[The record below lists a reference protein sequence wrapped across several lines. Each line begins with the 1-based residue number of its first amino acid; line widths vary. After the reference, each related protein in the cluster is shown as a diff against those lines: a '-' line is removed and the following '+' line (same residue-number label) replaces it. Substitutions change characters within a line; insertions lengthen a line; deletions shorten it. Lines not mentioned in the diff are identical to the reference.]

1 MVKALFS
8 PGNLTPCIPNH
19 AIVDVVFQRMVD
31 TYKRMFNANPPFC
44 PAIPGSKKRV
54 AFPER
59 NLTFNFCNEY
69 LRQAGTNNGNEIFV
83 WQELDVVNSTRG
95 HIDSVII
102 DTRMGVNTILFIEAK
117 RIAAGNEKV
126 KGLKVHK
133 CEALHHDMQR
143 LSQIILPDHP
153 NGTLRISKE
162 IFDIIKNYQLTAY
175 KMALVD
181 YWEWPNSRNNQ
192 EKICMENFVKCSGNK
207 FVPINDS
214 PIHNGTYYLNYCLKK
229 L

>member
-1 MVKALFS
+1 MNIFVRRVK
-8 PGNLTPCIPNH
+8 
-19 AIVDVVFQRMVD
+19 
-31 TYKRMFNANPPFC
+31 
-44 PAIPGSKKRV
+44 
-54 AFPER
+54 
-59 NLTFNFCNEY
+59 
-69 LRQAGTNNGNEIFV
+69 NNGDEIFV

-162 IFDIIKNYQLTAY
+162 IYDIIKNNQLAAY

-192 EKICMENFVKCSGNK
+192 EKICMENFVKCSGK
-207 FVPINDS
+207 DFVQINTS